1 MSNTPRSRLLAA
13 LLSALLAGV
22 LVVWLA
28 NLLIL
33 DRPVNAALTADS
45 RNDGYTIRAHFD
57 HYVVPG
63 TLVLDLTAVES
74 AAPVDVFRGLFQA
87 ADTLASSGKQFEKV
101 VLARNGKSVFIIPG
115 DKFRNLGAAYGSGE
129 NSLYLLRTL
138 PEQLL
143 EPDGS
148 NAYGTWTGGVFG
160 VFRQQMED
168 VNDAARH
175 WMNATE
181 RLDDGL

>member
-1 MSNTPRSRLLAA
+1 MSNIPRSRLLEA
-13 LLSALLAGV
+13 LFSLLLAGV
-22 LVVWLA
+22 VVVWLA

-33 DRPVNAALTADS
+33 GRPVNAALTADS

-57 HYVVPG
+57 HYVIPG
-63 TLVLDLTAVES
+63 TLVLDLTTVES
-74 AAPVDVFRGLFQA
+74 AAPIDVFRGLFLA
-87 ADTLASSGKQFEKV
+87 ADTLASRGKQFEKV
-101 VLARNGKSVFIIPG
+101 VLARNGKAVFIIPG
-115 DKFRNLGAAYGSGE
+115 DNFHKLGEDYGSGE

-160 VFRQQMED
+160 IFRQQMED

-175 WMNATE
+175 WMNAPE
-181 RLDDGL
+181 RMDEGL